1 MLLPPTLTRVGGG
14 RWMVKDGK
22 TSRLDPLNLLRPLQ
36 IEFQFVHAAPA
47 TGRAGGLPPL
57 DPRA

>member
-1 MLLPPTLTRVGGG
+1 
-14 RWMVKDGK
+14 MVKDGK